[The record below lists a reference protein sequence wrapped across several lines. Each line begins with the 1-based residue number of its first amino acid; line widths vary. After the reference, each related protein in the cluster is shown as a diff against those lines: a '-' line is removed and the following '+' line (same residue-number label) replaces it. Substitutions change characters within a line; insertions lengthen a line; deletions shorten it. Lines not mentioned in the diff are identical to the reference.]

1 MAIKT
6 IRVCDRCGKYIRI
19 SWVDSTDKGVTIQ
32 KNFYAKN
39 I

>member
-6 IRVCDRCGKYIRI
+6 IRVCDRCGI